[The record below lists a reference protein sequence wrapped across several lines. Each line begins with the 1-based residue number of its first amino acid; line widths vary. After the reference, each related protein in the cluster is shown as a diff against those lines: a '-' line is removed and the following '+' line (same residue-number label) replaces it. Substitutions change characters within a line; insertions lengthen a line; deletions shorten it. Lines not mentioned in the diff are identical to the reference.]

1 MTRIS
6 GNEEPK
12 QNSNSGKL
20 SDAEYEKRMENL
32 SGKIK
37 PQAENLDDLKNAR
50 NIKKQQIALARSQ
63 GAAET
68 VRNLEA
74 DLARIEADI
83 RKNTSIF

>member
-20 SDAEYEKRMENL
+20 SDVEYEKRMENL

-37 PQAENLDDLKNAR
+37 PQAENLED
-50 NIKKQQIALARSQ
+50 
-63 GAAET
+63 
-68 VRNLEA
+68 
-74 DLARIEADI
+74 
-83 RKNTSIF
+83 

>member
-1 MTRIS
+1 M
-6 GNEEPK
+6 
-12 QNSNSGKL
+12 
-20 SDAEYEKRMENL
+20 EYEKRMENL

-37 PQAENLDDLKNAR
+37 PQAENLEDLKNAR
-50 NIKKQQIALARSQ
+50 NIKKQQIALAKAQ
-63 GAAET
+63 CAAET